1 MNAQDREQHDL
12 FKKSAEWLTAE
23 IDKQIQLPRTPENIQ
38 RGQELMRRCEQ
49 LRKEIHS
56 WALRD

>member
-12 FKKSAEWLTAE
+12 FKRSAEWLTAE
-23 IDKQIQLPRTPENIQ
+23 IDKQIQLPRTPENIL

-49 LRKEIHS
+49 LRKEIHN
-56 WALRD
+56 WKLRD